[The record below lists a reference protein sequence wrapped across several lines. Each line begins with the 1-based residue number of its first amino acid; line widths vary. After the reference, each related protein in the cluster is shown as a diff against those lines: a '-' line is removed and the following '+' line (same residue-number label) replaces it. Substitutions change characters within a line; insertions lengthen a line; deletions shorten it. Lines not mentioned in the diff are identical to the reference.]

1 MAFDGLFLHMIK
13 QELAGFAVGSKID
26 KIYLPTKYEMVIALR
41 SRVGN
46 KKLFISVGGNAPRIG
61 FTESVPEN
69 PAKPPM
75 LCMLFRKLLTGAVIT
90 GFRQQGLDRIL
101 YIDLDATNEIGDRVK
116 RTLVVEIMAQYSNCI
131 LLDDNGRIID
141 SLKRVDGTK
150 SSFREVLPG
159 LPYVLPPAQDKLDLL
174 SSDAEIIKKRFLLGG
189 SKTLSSA
196 LVGTL
201 SGFSP
206 LLSKEIA
213 YRVCLGDKTVD
224 TLTEANW
231 TRLFYELE
239 SLRNTLISGT
249 AKPCYLT
256 AADGELLAFS
266 FIPLTYMA
274 NNAKMHECASLSA
287 LLDVFYSEKEK
298 KQRARVQADD
308 LYKTV
313 NALLERTLKK
323 INVRR
328 AELPDDEEIEEKRI
342 CAELINVN
350 IAFLPKG
357 VSEYELQNY
366 YDNNSIKKIK
376 AHPELSPQ
384 KNAQKYY
391 KEYKKA
397 QTAKK
402 VLAEQ
407 IENGLKEFEYLQT
420 VQDELS
426 RAESFSELAEI
437 RQELKETGFVKSAS
451 SQNNQKKP
459 TAPLPLEFKSPD
471 GFRVLVGRNNLQNDR
486 LSFKLAQKTDIWFH
500 VQKAPGSHV
509 VLCLEGAEPTVQACE
524 YAAGLAVWFSSVRD
538 RGKAEV
544 DYTQVKNLKKPPASN
559 PGYVIYHIY
568 KTVYAQAVKPND
580 NGGRIE

>member
-1 MAFDGLFLHMIK
+1 MAFDGLFLHMMM
-13 QELAGFAVGSKID
+13 QELADFAVGSKID
-26 KIYLPTKYEMVIALR
+26 KIYLPTKYEMVIGLR

-46 KKLFISVGGNAPRIG
+46 RKLFISVGGNAPRIG
-61 FTESVPEN
+61 FTENVPEN
-69 PAKPPM
+69 PTKPPM

-101 YIDLDATNEIGDRVK
+101 FIDMDAANEIGDRVK

-159 LPYVLPPAQDKLDLL
+159 LQYVLPPAQDKLDIM
-174 SSDAEIIKKRFLLGG
+174 SSDPDIIKNRLIVTN
-189 SKTLSSA
+189 KTLSSA
-196 LVGTL
+196 LLSTL

-213 YRVCLGDKTVD
+213 YRVCLGDKTVE
-224 TLTEANW
+224 TLTEGNW

-239 SLRNTLISGT
+239 SVRDMLISGEK
-249 AKPCYLT
+249 KPCFLIS
-256 AADGELLAFS
+256 ADGELIAFS
-266 FIPLTYMA
+266 FLPLTYMA
-274 NNAKMHECASLSA
+274 NDAKMQECASLSA
-287 LLDVFYSEKEK
+287 LLDAFYTEKEK
-298 KQRARVQADD
+298 KLRARVQADD
-308 LYKTV
+308 LFKTV
-313 NALLERTLKK
+313 NALLERTVKK

-328 AELPDDEEIEEKRI
+328 AELPGDEEIEEKRI

-350 IAFLPKG
+350 ISFLPKG
-357 VSEYELQNY
+357 ASEYELQNY
-366 YDNNSIKKIK
+366 YENNALKKIK
-376 AHPELSPQ
+376 AYPELSPQ

-407 IENGLKEFEYLQT
+407 IENGLNELEYLQT

-426 RAESFSELAEI
+426 RAESYSELAEI
-437 RQELKETGFVKSAS
+437 RRELQETGFIKSAS
-451 SQNNQKKP
+451 AQSRQKKP
-459 TAPLPLEFKSPD
+459 TALSPLEFKSPD
-471 GFRVLVGRNNLQNDR
+471 GFSILVGRNNLQNDR

-509 VLCLEGAEPTVQACE
+509 VLCLEGTEPTKTACE
-524 YAAGLAVWFSSVRD
+524 FAAGLAVWFSSVRD

-544 DYTQVKNLKKPPASN
+544 DYTQVKNLKKPPSSN
-559 PGYVIYHIY
+559 PGFVIYHVY
-568 KTVYAQAVKPND
+568 KTIYAQAVNPNM
-580 NGGRIE
+580 NGGKRL